1 MANKY
6 FYTYIHESN
15 GARNNSLIPEK
26 IALSYWNS
34 LIFDVNHRT
43 IWHQGMPFGN
53 VYPGTLSYG
62 ETFNDIDNNVAQ
74 GAYAHAE
81 GMQTYAGFSANAMQG
96 YDDLGAWN
104 DAHAIARGGMHAE
117 GYKSTAYGLAS
128 HAEGSTT
135 TANGDASHAEGYNTT
150 AQGVGSHAE
159 GIESGASGDA
169 SHAEGQATTAA
180 GVASHAEGH
189 NAVANRDYAHAEG
202 DRTIADGYS
211 SHAEGTSSQASA
223 NAAHAEGSSKARAV
237 RSHAEGTSVVDT
249 GSDNAH
255 AEGIG
260 NVGSNSGNAHAEG
273 SGIVGNNAI
282 EAHAEGQRSNATNT
296 AAHAEGSGTTAS
308 GISSHAEGQGSTAT
322 GNAAHA
328 EGNSTTAQGVASHA
342 EGNNTVAAGS
352 ASHTEGI
359 DTRID
364 YLSQYSH
371 AEGQNTY
378 IAISGSSHAE
388 GKHAYIFNSEA
399 AHAEGFRSSIFSAD
413 YSHVEGYANVSYGEA
428 SHVQGSN
435 NVAIGRSSFI
445 TGTNNVTRGT
455 NTSVLSGTGNT
466 ISLYVTNSAVNGEGN
481 SLSNYKTN
489 GTNITVSS
497 QFASGYGLITSN
509 NQETAF
515 GAFNKSYATG
525 LGQDNFNGG
534 KNSYET
540 LFSIGI
546 GQQPNASTI
555 TRENA
560 LDVRKNGISVFY
572 KHAFGYDE
580 GDPNNQA
587 AFPFGLYPFATRQYV
602 DRHNVG
608 LRNWEGSGT
617 APNYTYKYI
626 NAEYFNDYTNNH
638 ANADYSHA
646 EGQYTT
652 TYGVASHA
660 EGIGNITYNPGEHA
674 SGKYSYS
681 TKNETIFTVGG
692 GVGPGLERNLLEVK
706 YANQDNGIAFVDG
719 LPIVTATSPRLLD
732 RSTYIWTGNYEEYV
746 KEGGDNADQY
756 DIHTLYFVE
765 DGDSATRSDIL
776 TKDNLQQIVS
786 TMSSDLDEKMIGVV
800 KSAAT
805 LANTSNPILK
815 QIASS
820 CSMSV
825 TYSYIWTGT
834 NDEYESLM
842 TYLKTNLFN
851 NPPTNPND
859 PNYVAYDI
867 ARTMQYIIHM

>member
-15 GARNNSLIPEK
+15 GAGNNSLIPEK

-159 GIESGASGDA
+159 GIESGASGDT
-169 SHAEGQATTAA
+169 SHAEGHATTAI

-189 NAVANRDYAHAEG
+189 NTVANRDYAHAEG

-322 GNAAHA
+322 NNAAHA
-328 EGNSTTAQGVASHA
+328 EGIDTVANGLGSHAEGYQTMAEAMYSHA
-342 EGNNTVAAGS
+342 EGNNSKVNPPS
-352 ASHTEGI
+352 I
-359 DTRID
+359 
-364 YLSQYSH
+364 YSH
-371 AEGQNTY
+371 AEGFY
-378 IAISGSSHAE
+378 AYVLHSPVSHAE
-388 GKHAYIFNSEA
+388 GTYTNIQFSKG
-399 AHAEGFRSSIFSAD
+399 AHAEGLSTFITNAD
-413 YSHVEGYANVSYGEA
+413 YSHAEGISNQCRGDA
-428 SHVQGSN
+428 SHVQGRYN
-435 NVAIGRSSFI
+435 IAY
-445 TGTNNVTRGT
+445 GTNSFVTGAYNVTRGA
-455 NTSVLSGTGNT
+455 NTSILSGTGNT
-466 ISLYVTNSAVNGEGN
+466 IAFYVANSAVNGEGN
-481 SLSNYKTN
+481 SLSSYKTN
-489 GTNITVSS
+489 GINIAVRS

-515 GAFNKSYATG
+515 GAFNKSYGTG

-555 TRENA
+555 NRENA
-560 LDVRKNGISVFY
+560 LDVRRNGISVFY